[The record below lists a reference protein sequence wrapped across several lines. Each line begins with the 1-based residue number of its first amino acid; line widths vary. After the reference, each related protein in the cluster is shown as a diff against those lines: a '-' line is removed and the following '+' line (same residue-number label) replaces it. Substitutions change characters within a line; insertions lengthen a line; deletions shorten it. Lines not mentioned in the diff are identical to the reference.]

1 MIDLIR
7 VEAGQEGVVG
17 SSIIPPLGEL
27 IPPFESSGEFCV
39 FLEEMFSEDTKGQL
53 VSIMEGRSES
63 LRNQYFLR
71 MLEIAGDEPLKISS
85 KSALWRLSNSFFSGK
100 DVEDDALALKT
111 CADVYYEYVDNI
123 LPGLQAFSEDE
134 EVVYSYCEMVL
145 YPEGAILTLM
155 RLNGWP
161 RKLSGEDYVE
171 GVPNAEAVFKSSKYR
186 LESQDRENRSL
197 AVKVAFFNMWL
208 YGDEMNEE
216 ETQDCLN
223 ESFILELSPSPRGKY
238 IQKVIWA
245 KKYKRIRF
253 HLSDEEDED
262 NEDLAAN

>member
-27 IPPFESSGEFCV
+27 IPPFDQGEFCD
-39 FLEEMFSEDTKGQL
+39 FLEEMFSKDTEDQL

-63 LRNQYFLR
+63 IRNQYFLR

-100 DVEDDALALKT
+100 EVEDDALALKK
-111 CADVYYEYVDNI
+111 CSDIYYEHVDNS
-123 LPGLQAFSEDE
+123 LPGLQAFSQDE

-161 RKLSGEDYVE
+161 RKLSCEPFVD
-171 GVPNAEAVFKSSKYR
+171 GVPNAEFVHRYAKYH
-186 LESQDRENRSL
+186 LEGQDMENRSL
-197 AVKVAFFNMWL
+197 AVKVAVFNMWL
-208 YGDEMNEE
+208 YGDKMNEE
-216 ETQDCLN
+216 ETQDCHN

-262 NEDLAAN
+262 NVDLAAN